1 MNDDRLIDQRK
12 SHLHAHLFLTSS
24 VSIHRLFFKNR
35 KMSGIHIY
43 VTQPRKRIGKSMYV
57 ILSCIIYHKQE
68 AEHFISVDNI
78 SLSA

>member
-1 MNDDRLIDQRK
+1 MNDDRLIDKRK

-43 VTQPRKRIGKSMYV
+43 VTQPRKRIGKSM
-57 ILSCIIYHKQE
+57 
-68 AEHFISVDNI
+68 
-78 SLSA
+78 